1 MVDVAERVSGTGTQ
15 AGECDGRAADLA
27 KASGPYAYG
36 AEEAQLLARYNPKV
50 AFGEAM
56 ARIAREDELLSI
68 VVSDYGRRLSLDEAL
83 AVRPDALVQC
93 GIAEQSQVEVASAL
107 ANEGF
112 HVFAPAYA
120 PFITARVLDQVRVN
134 LGMMRSPAVLV
145 GISAGLESGM
155 LGASHMA
162 VEDIAHMRSIPNIE
176 VICPADNAELVCVL
190 RQLAA
195 DPAPAYV
202 RVTSPDPG
210 VQVHPEGGCFERGR
224 AELLAGDAREAE
236 VGFVVAGSV
245 AHRALESARIL
256 EASGVRACVMSM
268 PTVKPLDTDSL
279 DLLRGCRLMASV
291 EEHSVVGGLGGAVAE
306 YLSLTGGF
314 PRLLRI
320 GTPDA
325 YLDADY
331 AERLMERAGL
341 TAEAMAQAV
350 LAVL

>member
-1 MVDVAERVSGTGTQ
+1 MMTGRF
-15 AGECDGRAADLA
+15 AYDAD
-27 KASGPYAYG
+27 
-36 AEEAQLLARYNPKV
+36 EAQVLASYNPKV

-56 ARIAREDELLSI
+56 GRIAREDELLSI

-83 AVRPDALVQC
+83 AVRPEALVQC
-93 GIAEQSQVEVASAL
+93 GIAEQSQVEVSCAL

-162 VEDIAHMRSIPNIE
+162 VEDIAHMRSIPNVE

-195 DPAPAYV
+195 DPVPAYV
-202 RVTSPDPG
+202 RVTCPDVG
-210 VQVHPEGGCFERGR
+210 ASAHPKGGCFQRGR
-224 AELLAGDAREAE
+224 AEVLWGDSAEVDVALVATGAIACRVIEAAQLLDAR
-236 VGFVVAGSV
+236 
-245 AHRALESARIL
+245 
-256 EASGVRACVMSM
+256 GVRACVVEMG
-268 PTVKPLDTDSL
+268 TIKPLDTAML
-279 DLLRGCRLMASV
+279 EGLFGCRLVVTV

-306 YLSLTGGF
+306 HLASVGGA
-314 PRLLRI
+314 PRLLRL

-325 YLDADY
+325 YLAADY
-331 AERLMERAGL
+331 AAALLERAGL
-341 TAEAMAQAV
+341 TPQAMTDAV
-350 LAVL
+350 LAAL

>member
-1 MVDVAERVSGTGTQ
+1 MTTGRF
-15 AGECDGRAADLA
+15 AYDAD
-27 KASGPYAYG
+27 
-36 AEEAQLLARYNPKV
+36 EAQVLASYNPKV

-56 ARIAREDELLSI
+56 GRIAREDELFSI

-83 AVRPDALVQC
+83 AVRPEALVQC
-93 GIAEQSQVEVASAL
+93 GIAEQSQVEVSCAL

-162 VEDIAHMRSIPNIE
+162 VEDIAHMRSIPNVE

-190 RQLAA
+190 RQLAV
-195 DPAPAYV
+195 DPVPAYV
-202 RVTSPDPG
+202 RVTCPDVG
-210 VQVHPEGGCFERGR
+210 SSAHPKGGCFQRGR
-224 AELLAGDAREAE
+224 AEVLWGDPADADVALVATGSIVCRAIEAVQLLDAR
-236 VGFVVAGSV
+236 
-245 AHRALESARIL
+245 
-256 EASGVRACVMSM
+256 GVRACVVEMG
-268 PTVKPLDTDSL
+268 TIKPLDTAML
-279 DLLRGCRLMASV
+279 EGLFGCRLVVTV

-306 YLSLTGGF
+306 YLAGVGGA
-314 PRLLRI
+314 PRLLRL

-325 YLDADY
+325 YLAADY
-331 AERLMERAGL
+331 AAALLERAGL
-341 TAEAMAQAV
+341 TPQAMAKAV
-350 LAVL
+350 LAAL

>member
-1 MVDVAERVSGTGTQ
+1 MDV
-15 AGECDGRAADLA
+15 RAAE
-27 KASGPYAYG
+27 GFAYD
-36 AEEAQLLARYNPKV
+36 AEEARVLARYNPKV

-56 ARIAREDELLSI
+56 GRIAREDELLSI

-83 AVRPDALVQC
+83 AVRPEALVQC

-145 GISAGLESGM
+145 GISAGLESGT

-162 VEDIAHMRSIPNIE
+162 VEDIAHMRSIPNVE
-176 VICPADNAELVCVL
+176 VICPSDNAELVCVL

-195 DPAPAYV
+195 DPVPAYV
-202 RVTSPDPG
+202 RITCPDPG
-210 VQVHPEGGCFERGR
+210 ACAHPAGGRFVRHR
-224 AELLAGDAREAE
+224 AELLRGEPSSAQVAFVATGSIVVRVLRAAELLEAQG
-236 VGFVVAGSV
+236 VTTCVVA
-245 AHRALESARIL
+245 
-256 EASGVRACVMSM
+256 M
-268 PTVKPLDTDSL
+268 PTVKPLDTAML
-279 DLLRGCRLMASV
+279 DALVGCRLVVSV
-291 EEHSVVGGLGGAVAE
+291 EEHSRIGGLGGALAE
-306 YLSLTGGF
+306 HLAERDGA
-314 PRLLRI
+314 PRLIRL

-325 YLDADY
+325 YLEADY

-341 TAEAMAQAV
+341 TPELMAASV
-350 LAVL
+350 LATL

>member
-1 MVDVAERVSGTGTQ
+1 MADVTRF
-15 AGECDGRAADLA
+15 
-27 KASGPYAYG
+27 AYG
-36 AEEAQLLARYNPKV
+36 AEEARVLASYNPKV

-93 GIAEQSQVEVASAL
+93 GIAEQCQVEVSCAL

-162 VEDIAHMRSIPNIE
+162 VEDIAHMRSIPNVE

-190 RQLAA
+190 RQLAD
-195 DPAPAYV
+195 DPVPAYV
-202 RVTSPDPG
+202 RVTCPDVG
-210 VQVHPEGGCFERGR
+210 ASVHPEGGCFKRGR
-224 AELLAGDAREAE
+224 AELLLGSPSDAELAFVSAGAVTSR
-236 VGFVVAGSV
+236 V
-245 AHRALESARIL
+245 L
-256 EASGVRACVMSM
+256 EAAKLLGEQGVRACVVEMA
-268 PTVKPLDTDSL
+268 TVKPLDTATL
-279 DLLRGCRLMASV
+279 DELFGCRMVVTV

-306 YLSLTGGF
+306 YLAGVSGS
-314 PRLLRI
+314 PRLLRL

-325 YLDADY
+325 YFAADF
-331 AERLMERAGL
+331 AEQLMERAGL
-341 TAEAMAQAV
+341 TVQGIAASVRAV
-350 LAVL
+350 L